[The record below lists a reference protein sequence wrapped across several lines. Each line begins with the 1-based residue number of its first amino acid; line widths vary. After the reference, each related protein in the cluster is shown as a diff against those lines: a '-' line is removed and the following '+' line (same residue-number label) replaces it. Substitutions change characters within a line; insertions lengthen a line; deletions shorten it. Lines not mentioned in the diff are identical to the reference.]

1 MASTATNGDAA
12 AVLDELKPPTGV
24 VLPPREIRNVLEKTA
39 GYVARNGLIFEDR
52 IREKE
57 RSNPKFSFLNNT
69 DAYHAFYQWRL
80 DEIKAGRGTAIAAG
94 RANEAAAPVEQKP
107 QGPPKPP
114 DFQFSAR
121 MPRINQKDLEVIRLT
136 ALFVA
141 KNGRQFMTQLAQRE
155 AGNPQFQFLIPN
167 HTFHNFFQ
175 HQVDQY
181 TALLRASGLGGEGGK
196 IEQERIN
203 HIQQNIDDKYHVLS
217 RAKQRAE
224 YSKFQEVEKVKK
236 EEEDEKKKLEFARI
250 DWNDFVVV
258 ETIVFTD
265 ADESANLPPPTN
277 LSELQYAS
285 LEERN
290 KASLTNLR
298 IEEAMP
304 DEETS
309 YNAYPQTSQTLPVHT
324 GYAPQQQ
331 QQQFQAQAPVGFQ
344 GYPDGTP
351 RRSAE
356 EEEEERRIQERTEAR
371 AREQQARAEAR
382 GGTAPMKIKE
392 NYVPR
397 ALQRAAN
404 KQSVQMA
411 LCPNCKQQIPMDE
424 LQDHMRI
431 ELLDPQWK
439 DQKAKAEARYS
450 TTNLSTADVAN
461 NLKRLASQ
469 RSDVFDGVTGQPLS
483 EEEAARRK
491 KATIHS
497 FDGNPDGKSQA
508 HINHLHNLNVEEQ
521 IRAIHQRF
529 ADKKGLMS
537 PQHHPTHLPP
547 VYGVCCGE
555 QCDPDAGRLE
565 WSRPTGRETYEEVPP
580 TSYPQTAHRLSLLLP
595 IIKQTGLL
603 RQRPGLASQSH
614 DKSHRRLADRNSP
627 LPTEDKAAKTDSG
640 SQNAARAPSAEPT
653 SPTSPTG
660 SQASPRFHRPIM
672 QAMPDNRQQSFD
684 EIYGPPENF
693 LEIEVR
699 NPRTH
704 GMGRSMYTDYE
715 IVCRTNIPAF
725 KLRASSV
732 RRRYSDFEYFRDIL
746 ERESARVTIP
756 PLPGKVFT
764 NRFSD
769 DVIEGRRAG
778 LEKFLRIV
786 VGHPLLQT
794 GSKVLAAFVQ
804 DPNWDRN
811 AW

>member
-1 MASTATNGDAA
+1 MATTATNGDAA
-12 AVLDELKPPTGV
+12 AALDSLKPPTGV

-39 GYVARNGLIFEDR
+39 GYVARNGLVFEDR
-52 IREKE
+52 IRDKE
-57 RSNPKFSFLNNT
+57 RSNPKFSFLNNA
-69 DAYHAFYQWRL
+69 DAYYAYYQWRL

-94 RANEAAAPVEQKP
+94 RANEAAVPAEQKP

-181 TALLRASGLGGEGGK
+181 TALLRASGLSGEGGK
-196 IEQERIN
+196 LEQERIA
-203 HIQQNIDDKYHVLS
+203 HLRQNVDDKYHVLS

-224 YSKFQEVEKVKK
+224 YSKFQETEKQKK
-236 EEEDEKKKLEFARI
+236 EEEDEKKRAEFARI

-265 ADESANLPPPTN
+265 ADDHANLPPPTN
-277 LSELQYAS
+277 LSDLQYAS

-290 KASLTNLR
+290 KASISSNLR
-298 IEEAMP
+298 IEEAFP
-304 DEETS
+304 GEEDAT
-309 YNAYPQTSQTLPVHT
+309 YHAYPQASHTLPVHT

-331 QQQFQAQAPVGFQ
+331 YQTQPPPMPQQFQNGP
-344 GYPDGTP
+344 P

-356 EEEEERRIQERTEAR
+356 EEEEERRIQERSEAR

-382 GGTAPMKIKE
+382 GGNAPMKIKE

-397 ALQRAAN
+397 ALQRNAN
-404 KQSVQMA
+404 KQSVQTA
-411 LCPNCKQQIPMDE
+411 LCPNCKQQIPMNELDE
-424 LQDHMRI
+424 HMRI

-439 DQKAKAEARYS
+439 DQRAKAEARYA

-469 RSDVFDGVTGQPLS
+469 RSDVFDGVTGQPMS
-483 EEEAARRK
+483 EEELARRK
-491 KATIHS
+491 KAAIHS

-508 HINHLHNLNVEEQ
+508 HINHLHSLNVEEQ

-529 ADKKGLMS
+529 ADK
-537 PQHHPTHLPP
+537 
-547 VYGVCCGE
+547 
-555 QCDPDAGRLE
+555 
-565 WSRPTGRETYEEVPP
+565 
-580 TSYPQTAHRLSLLLP
+580 
-595 IIKQTGLL
+595 
-603 RQRPGLASQSH
+603 
-614 DKSHRRLADRNSP
+614 N
-627 LPTEDKAAKTDSG
+627 
-640 SQNAARAPSAEPT
+640 
-653 SPTSPTG
+653 
-660 SQASPRFHRPIM
+660 QASPRFHRPIM
-672 QAMPDNRQQSFD
+672 QAMPDTRQQSFD

-704 GMGRSMYTDYE
+704 GMGRGMYTDYE

>member
-1 MASTATNGDAA
+1 MATPATNGDAA
-12 AVLDELKPPTGV
+12 AALDNLKPPEGV

-39 GYVARNGLIFEDR
+39 GYVARNGLVFEDR
-52 IREKE
+52 IRDKE
-57 RSNPKFSFLNNT
+57 RSNPKFSFLNAT
-69 DAYHAFYQWRL
+69 DAYHAYYQWRL
-80 DEIKAGRGTAIAAG
+80 DEVKAGRGTAIAAG
-94 RANEAAAPVEQKP
+94 RANDAAAPAEQKP
-107 QGPPKPP
+107 KGPPKPP

-121 MPRINQKDLEVIRLT
+121 MPRINQKDLEFIRLT

-181 TALLRASGLGGEGGK
+181 TTLLRASGLTGEGGK
-196 IEQERIN
+196 VEQERIAGV
-203 HIQQNIDDKYHVLS
+203 QQNVDDKYHVLS

-224 YSKFQEVEKVKK
+224 YSRFQETEKVLK
-236 EEEDEKKKLEFARI
+236 EEEDEKKRLEFARI
-250 DWNDFVVV
+250 DWSDFVVV

-265 ADESANLPPPTN
+265 ADDHANLPPPTN
-277 LSELQYAS
+277 LSDLQYAS

-290 KASLTNLR
+290 KASISSNLR

-304 DEETS
+304 GEEDSTYS
-309 YNAYPQTSQTLPVHT
+309 AYPQATHTLPVHT
-324 GYAPQQQ
+324 GYAPQQPYQ
-331 QQQFQAQAPVGFQ
+331 HQAPPPQQPYQNG
-344 GYPDGTP
+344 PP

-411 LCPNCKQQIPMDE
+411 LCPNCKQQIPMNELDE
-424 LQDHMRI
+424 HMRI

-439 DQKAKAEARYS
+439 DQKAKADARYA

-469 RSDVFDGVTGQPLS
+469 RSDVFDGITGQPLTD
-483 EEEAARRK
+483 EEAARRK
-491 KATIHS
+491 KAAIHS
-497 FDGNPDGKSQA
+497 FD
-508 HINHLHNLNVEEQ
+508 
-521 IRAIHQRF
+521 
-529 ADKKGLMS
+529 
-537 PQHHPTHLPP
+537 
-547 VYGVCCGE
+547 
-555 QCDPDAGRLE
+555 
-565 WSRPTGRETYEEVPP
+565 
-580 TSYPQTAHRLSLLLP
+580 
-595 IIKQTGLL
+595 
-603 RQRPGLASQSH
+603 
-614 DKSHRRLADRNSP
+614 
-627 LPTEDKAAKTDSG
+627 
-640 SQNAARAPSAEPT
+640 ARAAGAEPT
-653 SPTSPTG
+653 SSPPPTSPTG

-672 QAMPDNRQQSFD
+672 QAMPDTRQQSFD